1 MTDAMRDNLLD
12 ALHHLS
18 DASQH
23 LLSELR
29 KKGSAWIVG
38 GWVRDSMMG
47 IRAEDMDIATTL
59 TPEQIKSIFPRS
71 IMVGASFGTV
81 IVRLEDDELG
91 SEWQVTT
98 LRSEGDYSD
107 GRRPDRVRFIEEGE
121 DNANIIEDLGRR
133 DFTINSMAVDING
146 NLIDPHDGLED
157 LAEGIL
163 RTVGSAERRFGEDGL
178 RVLRAF
184 RFLDEGETGIREMD
198 KALEMGIIQ
207 AGDFLSG
214 VSRERVGVEISK
226 ILSGNNARKIA
237 LKMDIM
243 GVLDRVFKGHKIDI
257 PSELSDNYLV
267 NLALFFRSQ
276 DISSVS
282 LSELMRELLVLSK
295 NELAEISFLHD
306 NRELKLDSSIESLR
320 RFRAVIPDMR
330 RNLILDYMEKSGIE
344 LLSFRNTLKKI
355 EEEDLVISP
364 LISGDRLVEV
374 TGLSPGPRL
383 GKLKGRLHRN
393 QIERGLKTEGEVMS
407 LLQDFDWAE
416 SNYEDWKILQWP

>member
-12 ALHHLS
+12 ALHQLS

-29 KKGSAWIVG
+29 KNGSAWIVG
-38 GWVRDSMMG
+38 GWVRDSLIG
-47 IRAEDMDIATTL
+47 IRADDMDIATTL
-59 TPEQIKSIFPRS
+59 TPEQVKSIFPRS

-107 GRRPDRVRFIEEGE
+107 GRRPDRVSYIKEGE
-121 DNANIIEDLGRR
+121 DNADITEDLGRR
-133 DFTINSMAVDING
+133 DFTINSMAVDIKG

-157 LAEGIL
+157 LARGIL

-184 RFLDEGETGIREMD
+184 RFLNAGETGIRDMD
-198 KALEMGIIQ
+198 NALEIGIIQ

-226 ILSGNNARKIA
+226 ILSGKNAREIA
-237 LKMDIM
+237 VKMDDM
-243 GVLDRVFKGHKIDI
+243 GVLDRVFKGHEIDI
-257 PSELSDNYLV
+257 PPELSDNYLV
-267 NLALFFRSQ
+267 NLALFFRNQ
-276 DISSVS
+276 DFSSVS

-295 NELAEISFLHD
+295 NELAEISMLHD
-306 NRELKLDSSIESLR
+306 NRKSKLDSSIESLR
-320 RFRAVIPDMR
+320 IFRAVIPEIR
-330 RNLILDYMEKSGIE
+330 RNLILDYMEKSGVE
-344 LLSFRNTLKKI
+344 LLSIRNTLKEI
-355 EEEDLVISP
+355 EEEDLMISP
-364 LISGDRLVEV
+364 LISGDRLVEL

-383 GKLKGRLHRN
+383 GKLKGWLHRN

-416 SNYEDWKILQWP
+416 SNYEDWKILRWP